1 MVKLSVKP
9 YFTDSA
15 TNPARSYLG
24 HGLIEI
30 NKSVFDRLT
39 PYQRKY
45 VLLHELGHLS
55 NNSKDEVA
63 ADRYA
68 LDRMALKEPYSL
80 INYVDAV
87 DRIALSKKR
96 KKQARIDVL
105 QIAAENGSREAQELL
120 GMVNAEGCSQES
132 ATTIPTWIWAA
143 LTVLIILI
151 IVYYAKK

>member
-1 MVKLSVKP
+1 
-9 YFTDSA
+9 
-15 TNPARSYLG
+15 
-24 HGLIEI
+24 
-30 NKSVFDRLT
+30 
-39 PYQRKY
+39 
-45 VLLHELGHLS
+45 
-55 NNSKDEVA
+55 VA

>member
-120 GMVNAEGCSQES
+120 GMVNAEGSQES